1 MTADFLKGVRV
12 LDLSQ
17 YLPGPSATQ
26 MLADMGADVI
36 KVEPPQG
43 DPLLAMNPL
52 TGGADG
58 DSYYEAVNAGKS
70 VLRID
75 LKSDAGRSGF
85 ESLLGKAHVL
95 LESYRP
101 GVMQRLGFGR
111 KALETL
117 NPQLIYCALTGY
129 GQHGP
134 KSGEGGHDINY
145 IALSGG
151 LSVSGSAEIPV
162 AGWPPA
168 ADYTG
173 ALNAVNAILAA
184 LIGCRNS
191 GQGAY
196 LDIAMADTFMAWQP
210 WGITGQ
216 VQGAAMKRQGNLLNG
231 GAACYRVYAVA
242 GGDFVT
248 LGALESKFWANFCE
262 AVGHPDWT
270 CRQRESLP
278 QKDLIGELEALFAS
292 HDLGHWERLLAG
304 VDCCYQAVLDYHQA
318 AAHAQVKTRKLVRKN
333 TDHAQVLW
341 PVHVDGKA
349 PEERQSVAEINLS
362 QSLKKWQ

>member
-1 MTADFLKGVRV
+1 MRPSFLDGFRV

-43 DPLLAMNPL
+43 DPLLGMSPL
-52 TGGADG
+52 DGGPDG
-58 DSYYEAVNAGKS
+58 EPFYKAVNAGKA

-75 LKSDAGRSGF
+75 LKSTQGREGF
-85 ESLLGKAHVL
+85 ETLLECADVL

-101 GVMQRLGFGR
+101 GVMERLGFGR
-111 KALETL
+111 DVLTSL
-117 NPQLIYCALTGY
+117 NPILVHCALTGY

-145 IALSGG
+145 IALTGG
-151 LSVSGSAEIPV
+151 LAVSGTSEMPV

-173 ALNAVNAILAA
+173 ALNSVNAILAA
-184 LIGCRNS
+184 LLGRQNT
-191 GQGAY
+191 GKGAY

-210 WGITGQ
+210 WGMTGQ
-216 VQGAAMKRQGNLLNG
+216 VQGTAMQRQRNMLNG
-231 GAACYRVYAVA
+231 GAACYRVYAV
-242 GGDFVT
+242 GGGRFVT
-248 LGALESKFWANFCE
+248 LGALEPKFWANFCD

-270 CRQRESLP
+270 SRQFEPLP
-278 QKDLIGELEALFAS
+278 QADLIGQLEALFAA
-292 HDLGHWERLLAG
+292 HDLEYWERTLAA
-304 VDCCYQAVLDYHQA
+304 VDCCYQAVLDYDQA
-318 AAHAQVKTRKLVRKN
+318 ADHGQVKIRNLVRKS
-333 TDHAQVLW
+333 TDHGQVLW
-341 PVHVDGKA
+341 PVHVNGEALD
-349 PEERQSVAEINLS
+349 ERQPLKEINLI
-362 QSLKKWQ
+362 QSIEKWK

>member
-1 MTADFLKGVRV
+1 MAADFLKGIRV

-43 DPLLAMNPL
+43 DPLLGMNPL
-52 TGGADG
+52 DGGPDG
-58 DSYYEAVNAGKS
+58 GPFYEAVNAGKC
-70 VLRID
+70 VLRMD
-75 LKSDAGRSGF
+75 LKSDQGRAGLMT
-85 ESLLGKAHVL
+85 LLGQADVL

-101 GVMQRLGFGR
+101 AVMERLGFAR
-111 KALETL
+111 DVLKEV
-117 NPQLIYCALTGY
+117 NPRLIHCALTGY
-129 GQHGP
+129 GQKGP

-151 LSVSGSAEIPV
+151 LKASGTAQMPL

-173 ALNAVNAILAA
+173 ALNSVNAILAA
-184 LIGCRNS
+184 LIGCQRT
-191 GQGAY
+191 GQGVY
-196 LDIAMADTFMAWQP
+196 LDIAMADTFLAWQP
-210 WGITGQ
+210 WGLTGQ
-216 VQGAAMKRQGNLLNG
+216 VQGKAMMRQGNLLNG

-248 LGALESKFWANFCE
+248 LGALEPKFWANFCQ
-262 AVGHPDWT
+262 AVGRHEWT
-270 CRQRESLP
+270 ARQHEPLP
-278 QKDLIGELEALFAS
+278 QTELIAQVEALLASHELEYWENT
-292 HDLGHWERLLAG
+292 LGA

-318 AAHAQVKTRKLVRKN
+318 AAHPQVQMRNLVRKS
-333 TDHAQVLW
+333 TDHAQVMW
-341 PVHVDGKA
+341 PVHIDDQALQDRPPVKRIDLN
-349 PEERQSVAEINLS
+349 QSI
-362 QSLKKWQ
+362 KKWS

>member
-1 MTADFLKGVRV
+1 VTADFLKGTRV

-36 KVEPPQG
+36 KVEPPSG

-52 TGGADG
+52 TGGPDG
-58 DSYYEAVNAGKS
+58 DGFYKAVNAGKA
-70 VLRID
+70 VLRMD
-75 LKSDAGRSGF
+75 LKSEQGRQGF
-85 ESLLGKAHVL
+85 ETLLGKAHVL

-101 GVMQRLGFGR
+101 GVMGRLGFGR
-111 KALETL
+111 QALESL
-117 NPQLIYCALTGY
+117 NPRLIHCALTGY
-129 GQHGP
+129 GQQGP

-151 LSVSGSAEIPV
+151 LSVSGSFESPV

-173 ALNAVNAILAA
+173 ALGAVNAILAA
-184 LIGCRNS
+184 LIGCQKTGR
-191 GQGAY
+191 GVY
-196 LDIAMADTFMAWQP
+196 LDIAMADTFMAWQA
-210 WGITGQ
+210 WGMTGQ
-216 VQGAAMKRQGNLLNG
+216 IQNTAMARQSNLLNG
-231 GAACYRVYAVA
+231 GAACYRVYGVA

-262 AVGHPDWT
+262 AVGHPEWT
-270 CRQRESLP
+270 ARQRDPLP
-278 QKDLIGELEALFAS
+278 QKDLIHELEALFAD

-318 AAHAQVKTRKLVRKN
+318 ADHDQVKTRKLIRKN
-333 TDHAQVLW
+333 ADHAQVLW
-341 PVHVDGKA
+341 PVHIDDEA
-349 PEERQSVAEINLS
+349 PQERQIVKEINLN
-362 QSLKKWQ
+362 QALNEWL

>member
-1 MTADFLKGVRV
+1 MTADFLKGTRV

-52 TGGADG
+52 TGGPDG
-58 DSYYEAVNAGKS
+58 APFYKAVNAGKS
-70 VLRID
+70 ILRMD
-75 LKSDAGRSGF
+75 LKSEQGRAGL
-85 ESLLGKAHVL
+85 ETLLPCADVL

-101 GVMQRLGFGR
+101 GVMGRLGLGADVL
-111 KALETL
+111 KSL
-117 NPQLIYCALTGY
+117 NPRLIHCALTGY
-129 GQHGP
+129 GQQGP

-151 LSVSGSAEIPV
+151 LAVSGTSETPV

-184 LIGCRNS
+184 LIRCHKT

-210 WGITGQ
+210 WGMTGQ
-216 VQGAAMKRQGNLLNG
+216 VQGAAMQRQGNLLNG
-231 GAACYRVYAVA
+231 GAACYRVYGVA
-242 GGDFVT
+242 GGRFIT
-248 LGALESKFWANFCE
+248 LGALEPKFWANFCD
-262 AVGHPDWT
+262 AVGHPDWVF
-270 CRQRESLP
+270 RQHEPLP
-278 QKDLIGELEALFAS
+278 QKDLIDEVEALFAS
-292 HDLGHWERLLAG
+292 QELEHWEGILAA
-304 VDCCYQAVLDYHQA
+304 VDCCYQAVLDYDQA
-318 AAHAQVKTRKLVRKN
+318 AAHPQVKIRKLVHK
-333 TDHAQVLW
+333 TADHGQVLW
-341 PVHVDGKA
+341 PVHVDGEA
-349 PEERQSVAEINLS
+349 PEERHPAQEFNLN
-362 QSLKKWQ
+362 QLIKKWQ

>member
-1 MTADFLKGVRV
+1 VAADLLEATRV

-36 KVEPPQG
+36 KVEPLQG

-52 TGGADG
+52 TGGPDG
-58 DSYYEAVNAGKS
+58 EPFYEAVNAGKS
-70 VLRID
+70 VLRLD
-75 LKSDAGRSGF
+75 LKTEQGRSGF
-85 ESLLGKAHVL
+85 ETLISRADVM

-101 GVMQRLGFGR
+101 GVMDRLGFGPAVL
-111 KALETL
+111 KDL
-117 NPQLIYCALTGY
+117 NPKLIHCALSGY
-129 GQHGP
+129 GQQGP

-151 LSVSGSAEIPV
+151 LSVSGSSETPV

-184 LIGCRNS
+184 LIRCYRT

-210 WGITGQ
+210 WGLTGQ
-216 VQGAAMKRQGNLLNG
+216 VQGARMTRQGNLLNG

-248 LGALESKFWANFCE
+248 LGALEDKFWINFCD
-262 AVGHPDWT
+262 AVARPDWIA
-270 CRQRESLP
+270 RHKEALP
-278 QKDLIGELEALFAS
+278 QKDLIGEVEALFAS
-292 HDLGHWERLLAG
+292 DNLEHWEQALAG
-304 VDCCYQAVLDYHQA
+304 VDCCYQAVLDYDQA
-318 AAHAQVKTRKLVRKN
+318 AAHPQVKVRKLVHQYA
-333 TDHAQVLW
+333 DHSQILW
-341 PVHVDGKA
+341 PAHVDGGALAKRL
-349 PEERQSVAEINLS
+349 PVKRIDLNQCI
-362 QSLKKWQ
+362 KKWQ